1 LAATDRVTVFGT
13 QSGDRFWTN
22 VFYVNALTLAE
33 AASWANIGI
42 ATAIQSQLNSA
53 FTIVKTVVDHLA
65 DDTFVTTPL
74 ALVCG
79 SVNAG
84 YLPLFNTVKV
94 DISVAGFGRNDG
106 KFFRG
111 WLVEAIVTDGQID
124 AGARSSFEDTINGLI
139 ADSTAAG
146 VDLVDNQ
153 GNLWQVASVRSAIQ
167 MRQLHRRRKK
177 VVVP

>member
-1 LAATDRVTVFGT
+1 MAATDKITVFGT
-13 QSGDRFWTN
+13 QTGDRFWTN

-53 FTIVKTVVDHLA
+53 FTIVKTVTDHLA

-74 ALVCG
+74 ALVG
-79 SVNAG
+79 ASVNAG
-84 YLPLFNTVKV
+84 FLPLFNTVKV
-94 DISVAGFGRNDG
+94 DISVTGFGRNDG

-111 WLVEAIVTDGQID
+111 WLVEAVVTDGQID
-124 AGARSSFEDTINGLI
+124 GTARGNYEDTVNGLI

-146 VDLVDNQ
+146 VDLVDKD
-153 GNLWQVASVRSAIQ
+153 GNLWEVASVRAAIQ
-167 MRQLHRRRKK
+167 MRQLHRKRKK